1 MHPGEEEVLESPI
14 IADDVESQG
23 SAPTHQ
29 NHCNKC
35 AKDVDYGSF
44 KIMENLHIKIGEAKH
59 LVPGSKET
67 RNTYCGVLLDQE
79 VVSKTHIV
87 EKSLSPFF
95 QEEFDFDIPH
105 HFRFLCFHFHDVQ
118 GDVLTK
124 KDHVFAK
131 VAVKKTDI
139 SKYNGKEHWFPL
151 TPVEGRGGDVQG
163 QVHVE
168 LKFQQLQQLLGS
180 EGSDIHR
187 LNVRVPEC
195 TGLLISGGNCD
206 PYVAVSLQGTHRNE
220 TKKTKVRKANANP
233 HFDEEF
239 VFEHRNKLV
248 FLFKSWFALCVK
260 VCFLVY
266 FERISVYSSG
276 TLGDEFLGEVRIP
289 LFSVINKASHS
300 GWYLL
305 NPRMGK
311 CNANGSKD
319 DYGSVRVKITYTK
332 DCVFPTQAYDELL
345 NSLLSSMK
353 TLPVCATWP
362 SLIATVCG
370 VRKRPQV
377 AACLVRIF
385 LQQGE
390 LTSLIEPVADDEIA
404 QTKDSN
410 MIFRNSSFTACLV
423 EESMRVVGFNY
434 LRNVLSPT
442 MEKIR
447 SERKSCEIDPT
458 RLADGENRSDE
469 TRANMVNLWE
479 YVHEVI
485 RSIVNSLPQCP
496 SLLCEIFS
504 GIRNS
509 ASHYFPDNPNAPYS
523 GVTNFIFLR
532 FFAAALLCPRKYK
545 LVNEQL
551 DPTTARTFTLV
562 SKVVQHLCNMSM
574 PKPGNTVK
582 SASVVQG
589 FVNKFVNQE
598 HVDSIK
604 NFVDIISSPYKGI
617 ESKCRSSSILD
628 KVVLKEGMMVK
639 RAQGRTFLLGRKNFK
654 TRYFALTN
662 YELSYGKRRKSKPL
676 CTIPVQDI
684 RGVEK
689 LQEDSFRMAYM
700 FQVIQPNRVLYCQ
713 AGNSVEQKAWMDV
726 LMKVCTCN
734 KNRAQ
739 YFHPGAYVQGKHTCC
754 GSTTMKAPGCTKV
767 TGNLPASIRLN
778 IDQDRD
784 LERIYS
790 LISGSVERIHKLQA
804 EECGARTVYM
814 GPQLARATKA
824 SFDVRDPQY
833 MFRALCAILDCVQKL
848 DHVHEQYAQSESEF
862 KIGTQERPYGD

>member
-1 MHPGEEEVLESPI
+1 
-14 IADDVESQG
+14 
-23 SAPTHQ
+23 
-29 NHCNKC
+29 
-35 AKDVDYGSF
+35 
-44 KIMENLHIKIGEAKH
+44 EAKH
-59 LVPGSKET
+59 LVPGNKDT
-67 RNTYCGVLLDQE
+67 RNTYCCVLLDQE

-105 HFRFLCFHFHDVQ
+105 NFRFLCFYFHDVQ

-139 SKYNGKEHWFPL
+139 CKYNGKEHWFPL
-151 TPVEGRGGDVQG
+151 VPVEGRGGDVQG

-180 EGSDIHR
+180 EGADIHR
-187 LNVRVPEC
+187 LIVRVPEC
-195 TGLLISGGNCD
+195 TGLLITGGNCD
-206 PYVAVSLQGTHRNE
+206 PYVAVTLQGTHRNE
-220 TKKTKVRKANANP
+220 TKKTKVKKANTNP

-239 VFEHRNKLV
+239 VFELNKNNNLRR
-248 FLFKSWFALCVK
+248 SWFDLTSGNEVK
-260 VCFLVY
+260 LADPEHWSTQVLN
-266 FERISVYSSG
+266 SV

-289 LFSVINKASHS
+289 LFSLNGSETHS

-311 CNANGSKD
+311 NQGNGSKD

-332 DCVFPTQAYDELL
+332 DCVFPSHAYTELL
-345 NSLLSSMK
+345 NSLLSSMG

-362 SLIATVCG
+362 SLISTVCG

-385 LQQGE
+385 LQQGN
-390 LTSLIEPVADDEIA
+390 LTSLIDPLVGDEIA

-410 MIFRNSSFTACLV
+410 MIFRNSSFTSSLV
-423 EESMRVVGFNY
+423 EESMRVVGLNY
-434 LRNVLSPT
+434 LSSILSPT
-442 MEKIR
+442 LQKIR
-447 SERKSCEIDPT
+447 NERKCCEIDPN
-458 RLADGENRSDE
+458 RLSPAPASSSNNSLSGSHDGGG
-469 TRANMVNLWE
+469 
-479 YVHEVI
+479 YVHDVLSAI
-485 RSIVNSLPQCP
+485 INSAPQCP

-504 GIRNS
+504 EIRKS
-509 ASHYFPDNPNAPYS
+509 ASLSFPDNPNAPYS
-523 GVTNFIFLR
+523 SVTNFIFLR

-545 LVNEQL
+545 LVAEQL
-551 DPTTARTFTLV
+551 DPNTARTFTLV

-574 PKPGNTVK
+574 PRPSNAVK
-582 SASVVQG
+582 SGTAIQ
-589 FVNKFVNQE
+589 
-598 HVDSIK
+598 
-604 NFVDIISSPYKGI
+604 NFVTKYVKQDHIESVQNFVGLISSPTKGVD
-617 ESKCRSSSILD
+617 SKGRSSSILD
-628 KVVLKEGMMVK
+628 KVVLKEGPMVK

-654 TRYFALTN
+654 TRHFALTN
-662 YELSYGKRRKSKPL
+662 YELTYGKRKKSKPL

-689 LQEDSFRMAYM
+689 LQEESFRMAYM

-713 AGNSVEQKAWMDV
+713 AVNSVEQKSWMDV
-726 LMKVCTCN
+726 LNKVCTCN

-739 YFHPGAYVQGKHTCC
+739 NYHPGAYVQGNYTCC
-754 GSTTMKAPGCTKV
+754 GSTTMKAPGCKNV
-767 TGNLPASIRLN
+767 TALPASLRLN

-790 LISGSVERIHKLQA
+790 LISGSVDRIHKLQ

-814 GPQLARATKA
+814 GPQLIRSTKFDSDIDT

-833 MFRALCAILDCVQKL
+833 MFRSLCAILECVQKL
-848 DHVHEQYAQSESEF
+848 DHIHTQY
-862 KIGTQERPYGD
+862 